1 MAALMTFG
9 VPHLCENTETP
20 ALPPGSLG
28 RRSSAGGIEVPPQVE
43 VYVSRGSF
51 PLLGLQIGKQQPV
64 LKAVPLWTGVTV
76 CPVTQSQAFSWSLS
90 TPSSWPGPCI
100 SVGWGW
106 VLLDSFPSSGRQPLR
121 PHPRASVPTPVD
133 LPAEAGGGAVPGGR
147 DRKWG
152 RAPESV

>member
-1 MAALMTFG
+1 MTFG

-43 VYVSRGSF
+43 VYVSRGAF

-100 SVGWGW
+100 SVGWGGYSW
-106 VLLDSFPSSGRQPLR
+106 TVFLHLGGSPSG
-121 PHPRASVPTPVD
+121 PTPE
-133 LPAEAGGGAVPGGR
+133 PAFPPR
-147 DRKWG
+147 
-152 RAPESV
+152 

>member
-1 MAALMTFG
+1 MRVAALMTFG

-43 VYVSRGSF
+43 VYVSRGAF

-100 SVGWGW
+100 DCSVSTTESLGAALLQGAACPHMLRWGW
-106 VLLDSFPSSGRQPLR
+106 MCSENLPD
-121 PHPRASVPTPVD
+121 PTN
-133 LPAEAGGGAVPGGR
+133 
-147 DRKWG
+147 
-152 RAPESV
+152 PEGDGK